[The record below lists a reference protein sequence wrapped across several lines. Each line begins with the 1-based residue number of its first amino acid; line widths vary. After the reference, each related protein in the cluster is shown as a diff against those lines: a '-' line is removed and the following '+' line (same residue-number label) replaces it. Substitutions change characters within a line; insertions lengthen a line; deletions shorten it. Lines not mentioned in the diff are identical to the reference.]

1 MTTQAKTTNPA
12 QPATKTSLS
21 GPEMRSLS
29 DHLAP
34 VLAALQAT
42 EELRECPQHG
52 AYRAIISQVRGR
64 TCESNCPACDQ
75 DAFEKEAKA
84 RSAALISEA
93 REGRLKRLLGASG
106 IPKRFL
112 SRTFANYQAETA
124 AKARVLKLVSNYT
137 RRFDAILEEG
147 TSLVLCGRP
156 GTGKTHLACAA
167 ANEVL
172 SRNHSVVF
180 MTVVAAV
187 RQVKDTYRRESET
200 TETQA
205 IERFVEPDL
214 LILDEVGVQLGTD
227 TEKRILFEILN
238 GRYENLRPSILLTNL
253 KREELAAYVG
263 ERIMDRLQEGGGTVL
278 SLDWESY
285 RKGGRG

>member
-1 MTTQAKTTNPA
+1 MHTV
-12 QPATKTSLS
+12 S
-21 GPEMRSLS
+21 EY
-29 DHLAP
+29 LAP
-34 VLAALQAT
+34 VLAALHAT
-42 EELRECPQHG
+42 EVSRECSTHG
-52 AYRAIISQVRGR
+52 PYRAIISQVRGR
-64 TCESNCPACDQ
+64 SHESNCPACDQ
-75 DAFEKEAKA
+75 DAFEQESRA

-112 SRTFANYQAETA
+112 TRTLANYQTPTA
-124 AKARVLKLVSNYT
+124 AHRRVRDVVGNYAHH
-137 RRFDAILEEG
+137 FIEVLEEG
-147 TSLVLCGRP
+147 SSLVLCGRP
-156 GTGKTHLACAA
+156 GTGKTHLAAAA
-167 ANEVL
+167 ANEVIA
-172 SRNHSVVF
+172 RNHSVVF

-187 RQVKDTYRRESET
+187 RQVKDTYRRESEI

-263 ERIMDRLQEGGGTVL
+263 DRIMDRLQEGGGTVL

-285 RKGGRG
+285 RKGGRS

>member
-1 MTTQAKTTNPA
+1 M
-12 QPATKTSLS
+12 KTSPN

-42 EELRECPQHG
+42 EEPRECPEHG
-52 AYRAIISQVRGR
+52 PYRAIISQVRGKP
-64 TCESNCPACDQ
+64 CESNCPACDQ
-75 DAFEKEAKA
+75 AAFDQEAKA
-84 RSAALISEA
+84 RSVALIKEA
-93 REGRLKRLLGASG
+93 REGRMKRLLGASG

-112 SRTFANYQAETA
+112 SRTFSNYQAETA
-124 AKARVLKLVSNYT
+124 AKQRVLKLVSVYA
-137 RRFDAILEEG
+137 RRFDDTLENG
-147 TSLVLCGRP
+147 TSLMLCGRP
-156 GTGKTHLACAA
+156 GTGKTHLAAAA
-167 ANEVL
+167 ANEIL
-172 SRNHSVVF
+172 ARQHSVVF

-187 RQVKDTYRRESET
+187 RQVKDTYRRESEI
-200 TETQA
+200 TEAQA

-227 TEKRILFEILN
+227 TEKLILFEILN

-253 KREELAAYVG
+253 KREELARYVG

-285 RKGGRG
+285 RQEGRG